1 MATPTNC
8 CCRVFA
14 KSAFDEF
21 STPAARKYFVDKK
34 EASAGNFA
42 DLLAHSDGLIKNIS
56 DDLRALDKLIVKPNA
71 VNGELSEDDIQLFPL
86 LRNLTLVAGI
96 NWPSRVAD
104 YRDNMAKQTQINLL
118 SSIGDLILTRRG
130 SLYSRVAAVFQFFL
144 LARLSLVTHAA
155 LCQDIDADFMSRT
168 TMNKFLFAAALIVS
182 GLLVGCNQLTQYTIT
197 EQEINQSLAKHNN
210 FSKDIGL
217 PGVADAHIVLTNLTS
232 QIGREEPNK
241 VTLTGDA
248 NLDMNSLFGSQKA
261 TMKLKLK
268 ALPVFDKEKGA
279 IFLKEM
285 EVVDATVQPEK
296 MQTVMQTLLPYL
308 NQALRNYF
316 NQQPAYVLRED
327 GSQGE
332 AMAKKLAKG
341 IEVKPGE
348 IVIPFTD

>member
-1 MATPTNC
+1 MKLYIYDHCPYCLKARMIFGLKNIPVELHVLLNDDAETPTRMVGQKQVPILQKDDSRYMPESMDIVHYVDKLDGKPLLTGKRSPAIEEWLRKVNGYANKLLLP
-8 CCRVFA
+8 RFA

-71 VNGELSEDDIQLFPL
+71 VNGEL
-86 LRNLTLVAGI
+86 
-96 NWPSRVAD
+96 
-104 YRDNMAKQTQINLL
+104 
-118 SSIGDLILTRRG
+118 
-130 SLYSRVAAVFQFFL
+130 
-144 LARLSLVTHAA
+144 
-155 LCQDIDADFMSRT
+155 
-168 TMNKFLFAAALIVS
+168 
-182 GLLVGCNQLTQYTIT
+182 
-197 EQEINQSLAKHNN
+197 NQSLAKHNN

-332 AMAKKLAKG
+332 ALAKKLAKG

>member
-1 MATPTNC
+1 
-8 CCRVFA
+8 
-14 KSAFDEF
+14 
-21 STPAARKYFVDKK
+21 
-34 EASAGNFA
+34 
-42 DLLAHSDGLIKNIS
+42 
-56 DDLRALDKLIVKPNA
+56 
-71 VNGELSEDDIQLFPL
+71 
-86 LRNLTLVAGI
+86 
-96 NWPSRVAD
+96 
-104 YRDNMAKQTQINLL
+104 
-118 SSIGDLILTRRG
+118 
-130 SLYSRVAAVFQFFL
+130 
-144 LARLSLVTHAA
+144 
-155 LCQDIDADFMSRT
+155 
-168 TMNKFLFAAALIVS
+168 MNKFLFAAALIVS

-261 TMKLKLK
+261 M
-268 ALPVFDKEKGA
+268 PVFDKEKGA